1 MDLAWREVEEAV
13 EVSSLSI
20 GIVIVTL
27 IPNGI
32 EMHGVDVNDG
42 QRSEE
47 TSIDHFALIG
57 ESERNDHDESG
68 RQRT

>member
-32 EMHGVDVNDG
+32 EMHDADVNDG
-42 QRSEE
+42 RRSEG
-47 TSIDHFALIG
+47 TLIDHFALIG
-57 ESERNDHDESG
+57 ESENDHDESG
-68 RQRT
+68 RLRT